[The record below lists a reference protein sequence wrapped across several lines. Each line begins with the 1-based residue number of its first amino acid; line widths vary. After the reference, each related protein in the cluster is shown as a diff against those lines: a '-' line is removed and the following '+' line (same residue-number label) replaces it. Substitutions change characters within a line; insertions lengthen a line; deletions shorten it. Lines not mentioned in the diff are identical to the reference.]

1 MRFGGRGIVAAAV
14 LMAAAGAAPGY
25 AADLGGNCCADLEER
40 IAELEATTARKGNRK
55 VSLTIYGEIN
65 QALMYWDDGTEDNVY
80 VVTNSTTKNILGF
93 EGRATI
99 SPELSAGYRLEIEAR
114 SAPSDF
120 VDQGAELG
128 GFGDEGTGGLFIR
141 HSNWWIEHKWLG
153 RVTVGRGSNATDGVA
168 EIDLSGSSALGVS
181 AVETWNEGF
190 LLTNKSTGTIVDVPG
205 RSNIGLFV
213 DLFAGNF
220 DGGRGDLILYE
231 TPVFGGFKAS
241 ASWGEDDDWDVALRY
256 ATEVAGFQIA
266 AGIGYHDGV
275 VTDTDN
281 LQTIF
286 LETAPRK
293 EWTGSASILHTPTGL
308 FLTAAGGSR
317 DWDPIGLSG
326 EKYAYGKAGI
336 FQRFNS
342 LGKTSI
348 FGEYYH
354 VWDVGVENGFIP
366 ANGAIVCTNDICK
379 EDASTIGFGIVQHI
393 DAAAMEVYVGYR
405 HYWADNIT
413 DPDTG
418 VDNDIKFDAVMS
430 GARIKF

>member
-65 QALMYWDDGTEDNVY
+65 QALMYWDDGIEDNVY
-80 VVTNSTTKNILGF
+80 VVTNATTKNIFGF

-114 SAPSDF
+114 NAPSDF
-120 VDQGAELG
+120 VDQGAEVG
-128 GFGDEGTGGLFIR
+128 GFGDEGGASGLVIR

-153 RVTVGRGSNATDGVA
+153 RVTLGRGSNATDGIA

-181 AVETWNEGF
+181 AVESWNEGF
-190 LLTNKSTGTIVDVPG
+190 ILRDSRTGTRFTIPG
-205 RSNIGLFV
+205 GTDIGLFV
-213 DLFAGNF
+213 DIFAGNF
-220 DGGRGDLILYE
+220 DGGRGELVLYE

-275 VTDTDN
+275 ITDTEN
-281 LQTIF
+281 
-286 LETAPRK
+286 LETIAVNFASRK
-293 EWTGSASILHTPTGL
+293 EWTGSASVLHTPTGL
-308 FLTAAGGSR
+308 FLTAAGGAR
-317 DWDPIGLSG
+317 DWDPVGVSG
-326 EKYAYGKAGI
+326 EKYGYAKAGI

-354 VWDVGVENGFIP
+354 VWDVGLESGTIAICDNGR
-366 ANGAIVCTNDICK
+366 C
-379 EDASTIGFGIVQHI
+379 EEEASAVGFGVVQHI
-393 DAAAMEVYVGYR
+393 DAAAMEVYLGYR
-405 HYWADNIT
+405 HYWADDLT
-413 DPDTG
+413 DPNTG
-418 VDNDIKFDAVMS
+418 VDHELKFDAVMS